1 MRFSSWLRK
10 NAWRSTRNKSVQ
22 GRLPLRIEHLEDR
35 TLPAMLFVVPSVVA
49 VDATHFHDLQSAVN
63 QASFDEAPP
72 HGALDTI
79 QIEPTSTPGGALV
92 NVFRLTIQGDPN
104 FPAASLPQLAPMTLD
119 DEQITLNNLNL
130 TDVTL
135 DTFADGENI
144 THCVMYTLTEQS
156 GGLGSNFISGN
167 TITTFLGAGGLHA
180 SGDQIVN
187 NLFPAGPLSS
197 SLALF
202 WRQERPFFLGFLRP
216 GGFF

>member
-1 MRFSSWLRK
+1 M
-10 NAWRSTRNKSVQ
+10 
-22 GRLPLRIEHLEDR
+22 
-35 TLPAMLFVVPSVVA
+35 
-49 VDATHFHDLQSAVN
+49 
-63 QASFDEAPP
+63 
-72 HGALDTI
+72 
-79 QIEPTSTPGGALV
+79 
-92 NVFRLTIQGDPN
+92 FRLTIQGDPN

-202 WRQERPFFLGFLRP
+202 W
-216 GGFF
+216 